1 MRTVSPEELTQLL
14 AAVNRRAPFGDQ
26 DYWLIVLAANT
37 GLRVSELHGLN
48 VHDVVWQGRP
58 RPLLVVPKELG
69 KGRKSRAI
77 PLNARARE
85 AIAGL
90 LDFKRRRG
98 FSTADE
104 APLFVIRTHTRM
116 SVRTIEDHIQQLRQA
131 AGLEGVSPHSFR
143 HHFVSAVV
151 SAGAS
156 IVTAQKLAGHARL
169 TTVQVYSH
177 TSPAQLAAAVQAIE

>member
-1 MRTVSPEELTQLL
+1 
-14 AAVNRRAPFGDQ
+14 
-26 DYWLIVLAANT
+26 
-37 GLRVSELHGLN
+37 
-48 VHDVVWQGRP
+48 
-58 RPLLVVPKELG
+58 
-69 KGRKSRAI
+69 
-77 PLNARARE
+77 
-85 AIAGL
+85 
-90 LDFKRRRG
+90 
-98 FSTADE
+98 
-104 APLFVIRTHTRM
+104 M

>member
-85 AIAGL
+85 AVAGL

-131 AGLEGVSPHSFR
+131 AGLEGVTPHSFR
-143 HHFVSAVV
+143 HSFVSRVV
-151 SAGAS
+151 SCGAS
-156 IVTAQKLAGHARL
+156 LVTTQALAGHARV
-169 TTVQVYSH
+169 TTLQVYAH
-177 TSPAQLAAAVQAIE
+177 TAPDQLAAAVQAIE